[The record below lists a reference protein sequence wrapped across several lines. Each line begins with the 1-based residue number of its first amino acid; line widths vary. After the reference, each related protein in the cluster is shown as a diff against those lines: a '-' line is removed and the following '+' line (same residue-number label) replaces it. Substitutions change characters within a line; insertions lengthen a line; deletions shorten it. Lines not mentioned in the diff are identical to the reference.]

1 MGSTVKNKIHILEVE
16 NNEKESIKKILENIN
31 EKKITYIKSKS
42 YENEEILEA
51 IDLSGPAIILNSS
64 GSSGSPRKCIH
75 NLENLN
81 SSAKASGIWL
91 EKQGFE
97 LQNCLIFNTLPLNHI
112 SGLMPLF
119 RSSIWSCDHITI
131 SPKLIKKSN
140 ELLLFTNK
148 IKKDRQHLITSLV
161 PTQLKRLLSEKDGI
175 KWLKMFDLIWIGG
188 ASISSET
195 SRKCRLE
202 KINLAPCYG
211 STETAA
217 MVTSLKP
224 EEFLEGLDNVG
235 EILCDI
241 NLRISKK
248 GLIQIKSERIG
259 IELLQSSKTKNFKDK
274 NGWWESSDLGEI
286 QKLKDS
292 LYLKFIGRIDNA
304 FNSGGEIVFPEVI
317 KSRLS
322 DFILNEKIP
331 VENFMIL
338 KIPHKEWGNK
348 IKIIIYFNK
357 ETNKSNIEFSLKLL
371 KKFAK
376 NWPKH
381 ERPETWIIG
390 KNHYNEIKKS
400 NYIFEKK

>member
-1 MGSTVKNKIHILEVE
+1 MKNKIHIIEVE

-31 EKKITYIKSKS
+31 DKKITYIKNKS
-42 YENEEILEA
+42 YKTEEILET
-51 IDLSGPAIILNSS
+51 IDITGPAIILNSS
-64 GSSGSPRKCIH
+64 GSSGKPRKCIH
-75 NLENLN
+75 SLENLN

-91 EKQGFE
+91 EKQGFK

-119 RSSIWSCDHITI
+119 RSKIWNCDYINI
-131 SPKLIKKSN
+131 SPKLIKKTK
-140 ELLLFTNK
+140 ELLVFTNE
-148 IKKDRQHLITSLV
+148 IKKENQHLITSLV

-175 KWLKMFDLIWIGG
+175 NWLKIFDLIWIGG
-188 ASISSET
+188 ASISNET
-195 SRKCRLE
+195 SHRCRLE

-224 EEFLEGLDNVG
+224 KEFLEGIDNVG

-259 IELLQSSKTKNFKDK
+259 IELLEPSKTKNFKDK

-286 QKLKDS
+286 QELNNS
-292 LYLKFIGRIDNA
+292 SYLKFISRIDNA

-317 KSRLS
+317 KLRLS
-322 DFILNEKIP
+322 EFISNEKIP
-331 VENFMIL
+331 IENFMISN
-338 KIPHKEWGNK
+338 IPNKEWGNK
-348 IKIIIYFNK
+348 IEI
-357 ETNKSNIEFSLKLL
+357 NIDFKKQTSKTDIEYSLKIL
-371 KKFAK
+371 KNFSK

-381 ERPETWIIG
+381 ERPEAWIIG
-390 KNHYNEIKKS
+390 KNQSNYIKKS
-400 NYIFEKK
+400 NFIFEK

>member
-1 MGSTVKNKIHILEVE
+1 MKNKIHIIEVE
-16 NNEKESIKKILENIN
+16 NNEKESLKKILKNIN
-31 EKKITYIKSKS
+31 DKKITYIKNKS
-42 YENEEILEA
+42 YKTAEILET
-51 IDLSGPAIILNSS
+51 IDIVGPAIILNSS
-64 GSSGSPRKCIH
+64 GSSGKPRKCIH
-75 NLENLN
+75 SLENLN

-91 EKQGFE
+91 EKQGFK

-119 RSSIWSCDHITI
+119 RSKIWNCDYINI
-131 SPKLIKKSN
+131 SPKLIKKTK
-140 ELLLFTNK
+140 ELLVFTNE
-148 IKKDRQHLITSLV
+148 IKKENQHLITSLV

-175 KWLKMFDLIWIGG
+175 NWLKIFDLIWIGG
-188 ASISSET
+188 ESISSET
-195 SRKCRLE
+195 SHKCRLE

-224 EEFLEGLDNVG
+224 KEFLEGIDNVG

-259 IELLQSSKTKNFKDK
+259 IELLEASKTKNFKDK

-286 QKLKDS
+286 QELNDS
-292 LYLKFIGRIDNA
+292 SYLKFIRRIDNA

-317 KSRLS
+317 KLRLS
-322 DFILNEKIP
+322 KFISNEKIP
-331 VENFMIL
+331 IENL
-338 KIPHKEWGNK
+338 KISNIPNKEWGNK
-348 IKIIIYFNK
+348 IEINIYFK
-357 ETNKSNIEFSLKLL
+357 KQTSKTDIEYSLKIL
-371 KKFAK
+371 KNFSK

-381 ERPETWIIG
+381 ERPEAWIIG
-390 KNHYNEIKKS
+390 KNQSNYIKKS
-400 NYIFEKK
+400 NFIFEK

>member
-1 MGSTVKNKIHILEVE
+1 MKNKIHIIEVE
-16 NNEKESIKKILENIN
+16 SNEKESIKKILKNIN
-31 EKKITYIKSKS
+31 EKKITYIKNKF
-42 YENEEILEA
+42 YENDEILED
-51 IDLSGPAIILNSS
+51 IDLNGPAIILNSS
-64 GSSGSPRKCIH
+64 GSSGKPKKCIH

-91 EKQGFE
+91 EKQGFK

-112 SGLMPLF
+112 SGLIPVF
-119 RSSIWSCDHITI
+119 RSKIWNCDLINI
-131 SPKLIKKSN
+131 SPKFIKKTK
-140 ELLLFTNK
+140 ELLTFTNE
-148 IKKDRQHLITSLV
+148 IKKDRHHLITSLV

-175 KWLKMFDLIWIGG
+175 NWLKMFDLIWIGG

-224 EEFLEGLDNVG
+224 KEFLEGFDNVG

-241 NLRISKK
+241 HLRISKK
-248 GLIQIKSERIG
+248 GLIQIKSVRIG
-259 IELLQSSKTKNFKDK
+259 TELIKSCKTKNFKDK

-286 QKLKDS
+286 QTLNNS

-317 KSRLS
+317 KKRLN
-322 DFILNEKIP
+322 DFTLDKKIP
-331 VENFMIL
+331 IENFMIS
-338 KIPHKEWGNK
+338 KIPDEKWGNK
-348 IKIIIYFNK
+348 IKIIINFK
-357 ETNKSNIEFSLKLL
+357 KQTTKTNIEVSLKLL
-371 KKFAK
+371 KNFSK

-381 ERPETWIIG
+381 ERPESWIIH
-390 KNHYNEIKKS
+390 KNKSEDIKKS
-400 NYIFEKK
+400 DLILNKK

>member
-1 MGSTVKNKIHILEVE
+1 MKNKIHIIEVE

-31 EKKITYIKSKS
+31 DKKITYIKNKC
-42 YENEEILEA
+42 YKNDEILET
-51 IDLSGPAIILNSS
+51 IDITGPAIILNSS
-64 GSSGSPRKCIH
+64 GSSGKPRKCIH
-75 NLENLN
+75 SLENLN

-91 EKQGFE
+91 EKQGFK

-119 RSSIWSCDHITI
+119 RSKIWNCDYINI
-131 SPKLIKKSN
+131 SPKLIKKTK
-140 ELLLFTNK
+140 ELLVFTNE
-148 IKKDRQHLITSLV
+148 IKKENQHLITSLV
-161 PTQLKRLLSEKDGI
+161 PTQLKRLLSEKNGI
-175 KWLKMFDLIWIGG
+175 DWLKIFDLIWIGG
-188 ASISSET
+188 ASISNET

-224 EEFLEGLDNVG
+224 KEFLEGIDNVG

-259 IELLQSSKTKNFKDK
+259 IELLEPSKTKNFKDK

-286 QKLKDS
+286 QELNDS
-292 LYLKFIGRIDNA
+292 SYLKFIRRIDNA

-317 KSRLS
+317 KLRLS
-322 DFILNEKIP
+322 KFISNEKIP
-331 VENFMIL
+331 IENFKIL
-338 KIPHKEWGNK
+338 NIPNKEWGNK
-348 IKIIIYFNK
+348 IEI
-357 ETNKSNIEFSLKLL
+357 NIDFKKQTSKTDIEYSLKIL
-371 KKFAK
+371 KNFSK

-381 ERPETWIIG
+381 ERPEAWIIG
-390 KNHYNEIKKS
+390 KNQSNYIKKS
-400 NYIFEKK
+400 NFIFEK

>member
-1 MGSTVKNKIHILEVE
+1 MKNKIHIIEVE

-31 EKKITYIKSKS
+31 DKKITYIKNKS
-42 YENEEILEA
+42 YKTEEILET
-51 IDLSGPAIILNSS
+51 IDITGPAIILNSS
-64 GSSGSPRKCIH
+64 GSSGKPRKCIH
-75 NLENLN
+75 SLENLN

-91 EKQGFE
+91 EKQGFK

-119 RSSIWSCDHITI
+119 RSKIWNCDYINI
-131 SPKLIKKSN
+131 SPKLIKKTK
-140 ELLLFTNK
+140 ELLVFTNE
-148 IKKDRQHLITSLV
+148 IKKENQHLITSLV

-175 KWLKMFDLIWIGG
+175 NWLKIFDLIWIGG

-224 EEFLEGLDNVG
+224 KEFLEGIDNVG

-259 IELLQSSKTKNFKDK
+259 IELLEASKTKNFKDK

-286 QKLKDS
+286 QELNNS
-292 LYLKFIGRIDNA
+292 SYLKFISRIDNA

-317 KSRLS
+317 KLRISK
-322 DFILNEKIP
+322 FISNEKIP
-331 VENFMIL
+331 IENFMISN
-338 KIPHKEWGNK
+338 IPNKEWGNK
-348 IKIIIYFNK
+348 IEI
-357 ETNKSNIEFSLKLL
+357 NIDFKKQTCKTDIEYSLKLL
-371 KKFAK
+371 KNFSK

-381 ERPETWIIG
+381 ERPKAWIID
-390 KNHYNEIKKS
+390 KNQSKK
-400 NYIFEKK
+400 I

>member
-1 MGSTVKNKIHILEVE
+1 MKNKIHIIEVE

-31 EKKITYIKSKS
+31 DKKITYIKNKS
-42 YENEEILEA
+42 YKTAEILET
-51 IDLSGPAIILNSS
+51 IDIVGPAIILNSS
-64 GSSGSPRKCIH
+64 GSSGKPRKCIH
-75 NLENLN
+75 SLENLN

-91 EKQGFE
+91 EKQGFK

-119 RSSIWSCDHITI
+119 RSKIWNCDYINI
-131 SPKLIKKSN
+131 SPKLIKKTK
-140 ELLLFTNK
+140 ELLVFTNE
-148 IKKDRQHLITSLV
+148 IKKENQHLITSLV

-175 KWLKMFDLIWIGG
+175 NWLKIFDLIWIGG

-224 EEFLEGLDNVG
+224 KEFLEGIDNVG

-259 IELLQSSKTKNFKDK
+259 IELLEASKTKNFKDK

-286 QKLKDS
+286 QELNDS
-292 LYLKFIGRIDNA
+292 SYLKFIRRIDNA

-317 KSRLS
+317 KLRLS
-322 DFILNEKIP
+322 KFISNEKIP
-331 VENFMIL
+331 IENFKILNIPNKEWENKIEINIDFKKQTSKTDIEYSL
-338 KIPHKEWGNK
+338 KI
-348 IKIIIYFNK
+348 
-357 ETNKSNIEFSLKLL
+357 L
-371 KKFAK
+371 KKFSK

-381 ERPETWIIG
+381 ERPEAWIIG
-390 KNHYNEIKKS
+390 KNQSNYIKKS
-400 NYIFEKK
+400 NFIFEK